1 MNVRTGLLERI
12 ARSFPS
18 RCAQRH
24 RTHPVTPSCRTRAHA
39 LQNSTEPGPSRRCM
53 YPSWVHLAITLGLMA
68 ATIAFSPLNTPL
80 TSAFAEEPEA
90 ITSITIQV
98 EGFDGELPVLY
109 AGSDFTQGQAVR
121 SDPRFMIDEQGNQ
134 ILASLIEE
142 KEAQGYKLLW
152 RTGTGEEFDW
162 FTTPVNQSL
171 TVIGTFQEAD
181 YCVRVSFDDGKN
193 EDLEVM
199 VPKGRSFEEAYGS
212 ALEAPSKEGF
222 EFVDWIDAS
231 TERPFNFTA
240 AVTASTS
247 VYARYRIDEPDRV
260 VVVDPDVDVAQTLT
274 GRCYIGA
281 TWSVHPAQFSVS
293 SFTGGL
299 EGCSGTGSCSL
310 PSAAAPSYTWADYT
324 ATLAYVDIEA
334 GIVAYDVT
342 ITPPGT
348 AHPGGPSNSLGLIG
362 YQTVYFRAEV
372 QKNFGGYVEIQKTS
386 ANPTLSNNDTYS
398 LADAVFGIYDQNDQR
413 VGELIT
419 DKSGKTGRSDLL
431 PKGTYTI
438 KEEHAPRGYAT
449 TNDKSISIE
458 SGSLTQTTIADIPQ
472 SSLVDILL
480 QKQDKETQ
488 LPHPLSAASL
498 EHAQFRVDYYDVSPS
513 VPRLVQVAAHQLGL
527 DDNAKAALPEA
538 WGEPERSWIFET
550 DGTGTIAF
558 DEDHLVSGDAFY
570 YDHEGAIALPLGI
583 IVIEEV
589 KAPEGYLLWE
599 EPFIVTILEQ
609 GSDVHVDAWQCL
621 SVPEQVKR
629 GDISFT
635 KTRAGSME
643 HLASVP
649 FRITSRTTGES
660 HVIVTDDN
668 GMANTHTSW
677 VPHSQ
682 NTNQGT
688 SWQDGI
694 WFGTDSNGT
703 IAPTNDSL
711 GALPYDTYTIEEI
724 RCDANA
730 GMALSAFEVTISRDN
745 TTLDLG
751 TIDNEPFTPEITGE
765 VDKRQTLI
773 DDDGAFAYTIDYRST
788 SSTWVDEFTTI
799 DHIACAAEDQAR
811 LVSLATPVSFEDHDG
826 LMNIWYR
833 TNITLTE
840 DDPSGDA
847 ASGGERGE
855 TPDKESNEAS
865 GPNKTANNDRPSDE
879 DAPTTNSSTTNAC
892 ATNPYNPDNPHNE
905 RQYSFEGW
913 CLWKAEVSTLKAQT
927 LSVNDLSLGEEE
939 WVTDIAFEH
948 GRVEEGF
955 GTMPSDTAEWQRR
968 DRYAETDSIDALG
981 DREYSF
987 DTIQAS
993 GRTHTTESTQHTY
1006 APAILHMQATSETL
1020 TGDAVTLYNDAR
1032 VELYRNIDLH
1042 DTDEDTVKQTLP
1054 RPSSPLEE
1062 LIGYLPKTQD
1072 MLPGALGALIV
1083 LIALGSA
1090 ATAIRL
1096 HRASSH

>member
-24 RTHPVTPSCRTRAHA
+24 CMHPATPPRRTRSHA
-39 LQNSTEPGPSRRCM
+39 LQGITTPDQLHRCAH
-53 YPSWVHLAITLGLMA
+53 PLWTHLAIALGLIA
-68 ATIAFSPLNTPL
+68 ATVAFSSLSAPLA
-80 TSAFAEEPEA
+80 SAFAEEPGT

-121 SDPRFMIDEQGNQ
+121 SDPRFMVNEQGDQ

-152 RTGTGEEFDW
+152 RTDTGEEFDW

-181 YCVRVSFDDGKN
+181 YCVRVSFDDGKS

-212 ALEAPSKEGF
+212 ALDAPSKEGF
-222 EFVDWIDAS
+222 AFVDWIDAS
-231 TERPFNFTA
+231 TERPFEFTA

-247 VYARYRIDEPDRV
+247 VYAHYRIDEPDRV
-260 VVVDPDVDVAQTLT
+260 VVVDPDIDVAQTLT

-342 ITPPGT
+342 ITPPGA

-386 ANPTLSNNDTYS
+386 TNPTLSENDTYS
-398 LADAVFGIYDQNDQR
+398 LTDAVFGIYDQNDQR

-419 DKSGKTGRSDLL
+419 DESGKTGRSDLL

-438 KEEHAPRGYAT
+438 KEERAPQGYAT
-449 TNDKSISIE
+449 AANKSISIE

-488 LPHPLSAASL
+488 LPYPLGVASL
-498 EHAQFRVDYYDVSPS
+498 EHAQFKVDYYDTFPS
-513 VPRLVQVAAHQLGL
+513 VPSLVQAAAHQLGL
-527 DDNAKAALPEA
+527 KDGAKTSIPEA
-538 WGEPERSWIFET
+538 WGEAKRSWIFET
-550 DGTGTIAF
+550 DGTGAIAF

-570 YDHEGAIALPLGI
+570 YDHEGTIALPLGI

-589 KAPEGYLLWE
+589 KAPEGYLLSE

-609 GSDVHVDAWQCL
+609 GSDVHVDSWQCL

-629 GDISFT
+629 GDVSFT

-668 GMANTHTSW
+668 GMASTHASW

-694 WFGTDSNGT
+694 WFGTDRNGT
-703 IAPTNDSL
+703 TAPANDDL
-711 GALPYDTYTIEEI
+711 GALPYDTYIIEEL

-730 GMALSAFEVTISRDN
+730 GMALVEFEVTISRDN

-799 DHIACAAEDQAR
+799 DHIACAAEDQAH
-811 LVSLATPVSFEDHDG
+811 LVSLTTPVSFEDHDG

-833 TNITLTE
+833 TNIAPGE
-840 DDPSGDA
+840 DDPSNDA
-847 ASGGERGE
+847 TFEG
-855 TPDKESNEAS
+855 ESNEVS
-865 GPNKTANNDRPSDE
+865 DSNETTNNDRPSDE
-879 DAPTTNSSTTNAC
+879 DIPTTDDSTTNAC

-913 CLWKAEVSTLKAQT
+913 HLWQAEVSTLEART
-927 LSVNDLSLGEEE
+927 LSVDDLSLGEGE

-955 GTMPSDTAEWQRR
+955 GTMPNDAAEWQRR
-968 DRYAETDSIDALG
+968 DRYTETDSIDALG

-993 GRTHTTESTQHTY
+993 GRTHTAESTQYAY
-1006 APAILHMQATSETL
+1006 APAILHMQTTSETL
-1020 TGDAVTLYNDAR
+1020 TGGTTTLYNDAC

-1042 DTDEDTVKQTLP
+1042 DTDKDTVKQTLP

-1072 MLPGALGALIV
+1072 VLPGALGALIA
-1083 LIALGSA
+1083 LIALVSA
-1090 ATAIRL
+1090 TTAIKLR
-1096 HRASSH
+1096 RASSH